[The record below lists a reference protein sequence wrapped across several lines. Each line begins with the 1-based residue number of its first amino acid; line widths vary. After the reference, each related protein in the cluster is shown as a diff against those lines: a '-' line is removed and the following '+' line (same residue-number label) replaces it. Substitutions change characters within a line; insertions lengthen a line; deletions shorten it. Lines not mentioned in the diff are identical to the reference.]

1 MNRGSLKGAWKVG
14 SIMGIPIRVHFSWL
28 IVFGLI
34 TWLLSSRYF
43 PAVAPDLPIASYWV
57 KGALA
62 ALLLFASVAF
72 HELAH
77 SYVAQKY
84 RLTIESITLF
94 IFGGVAQLKGDPPH
108 PRAEFWIAIAGPLS
122 SFFLSGVFLLLSM
135 SVAGGT
141 RALFAYLAQ
150 INFII
155 AVFNLIPGFPM
166 DGGRVLRSAIWGKK
180 KDYFYATQKASSIGR
195 GIALFFIFFGLFSIF
210 RGGMGGLWLMFIGW
224 FLYSAAQ
231 ASYQQATLQ
240 ETLSGI
246 KVKDIMAKDMVTLN
260 PSVSLE
266 EAVDRYFLKY
276 GYGGFPVMED
286 GKFLGIVTL
295 KEVKNVPREDWGR
308 VKVSEAFIAHEKR
321 WEVSSDA
328 DVMKALELMIKEDKG
343 RIVVTEKDNIIGLI
357 TRNGIARYV
366 QIKGK

>member
-1 MNRGSLKGAWKVG
+1 MNSSSLKGAWKVATV
-14 SIMGIPIRVHFSWL
+14 MGIPIRVHFSWL

-43 PAVAPDLPIASYWV
+43 PAVAPDLPIASYWT

-84 RLTIESITLF
+84 KLSIESITLF
-94 IFGGVAQLKGDPPH
+94 IFGGVAQMKGEPPH

-122 SFFLSGVFLLLSM
+122 SFFLAGFFFLLAM
-135 SVAGGT
+135 NMGGGT
-141 RALFAYLAQ
+141 KALFAYLAQ
-150 INFII
+150 INFILGI
-155 AVFNLIPGFPM
+155 FNLIPGFPM
-166 DGGRVLRSAIWGKK
+166 DGGRVLRAAIWGKK
-180 KDYFYATQKASSIGR
+180 RDYFYATQKASSIGR
-195 GIALFFIFFGLFSIF
+195 GIALFFIFFGLFSVF
-210 RGGMGGLWLMFIGW
+210 TGGAGGLWLMFIGW

-231 ASYQQATLQ
+231 ASYQQSTLQ

-246 KVKDIMAKDMVTLN
+246 KVKDIMVTEMQTID
-260 PSVSLE
+260 PSISLDK
-266 EAVDRYFLKY
+266 AVDEYFLKY
-276 GYGGFPVMED
+276 GYGGFPVIDD
-286 GKFLGIVTL
+286 GKFLGIITL
-295 KEVKNVPREDWGR
+295 KEVKNIAREDWGK
-308 VKVSEAFIAHEKR
+308 VKVSEVSIPHEKR
-321 WEVSSDA
+321 WEIPPDA

-343 RIVVTEKDNIIGLI
+343 RIVVTEKEKIIGLI

-366 QIKGK
+366 QVRGK

>member
-1 MNRGSLKGAWKVG
+1 M
-14 SIMGIPIRVHFSWL
+14 
-28 IVFGLI
+28 
-34 TWLLSSRYF
+34 T
-43 PAVAPDLPIASYWV
+43 PDLPFVSYWINGV
-57 KGALA
+57 LA
-62 ALLLFASVAF
+62 ALFLFASVAF

-122 SFFLSGVFLLLSM
+122 SFILSAFFFILTM
-135 SVAGGT
+135 TTAGGAK
-141 RALFAYLAQ
+141 ALFAYLAQ
-150 INFII
+150 INFILGI
-155 AVFNLIPGFPM
+155 FNLIPGFPM

-195 GIALFFIFFGLFSIF
+195 GIALFLIFFGLFSIF
-210 RGGMGGLWLMFIGW
+210 TGGPGGFWLILIGW

-246 KVKDIMAKDMVTLN
+246 KVKDIMVREMQTIH
-260 PSVSLE
+260 PSISLDK
-266 EAVDRYFLKY
+266 AVDDYFLRY
-276 GYGGFPVMED
+276 GYGGFPVID
-286 GKFLGIVTL
+286 GGKFLGILTL

-308 VKVSEAFIAHEKR
+308 VKVSKVFVHHDKK
-321 WEVSSDA
+321 WEIPPDA
-328 DVMKALELMIKEDKG
+328 DVMKGLELMIKEDKG
-343 RIVVTEKDNIIGLI
+343 RIVVTEGDRIIGLI
-357 TRNGIARYV
+357 TRNGIAQYV
-366 QIKGK
+366 QIRGK

>member
-1 MNRGSLKGAWKVG
+1 MNSASLKGAWKIG
-14 SIMGIPIRVHFSWL
+14 TIMGIPIRVHFSWL

-43 PAVAPDLPIASYWV
+43 PQVTPDLPFVSYWIS
-57 KGALA
+57 GALA

-77 SYVAQKY
+77 SYVAKKY
-84 RLTIESITLF
+84 KLGIESITLF
-94 IFGGVAQLKGDPPH
+94 IFGGVAQMRGDSPH
-108 PRAEFWIAIAGPLS
+108 PKAEFWIAIAGPLS
-122 SFFLSGVFLLLSM
+122 SFLLSAFFFILTINT
-135 SVAGGT
+135 AGGAK
-141 RALFAYLAQ
+141 ALFAYLAQ
-150 INFII
+150 INLILG
-155 AVFNLIPGFPM
+155 VFNLIPGFPM

-180 KDYFYATQKASSIGR
+180 KDYAYATQKASSIGR

-210 RGGMGGLWLMFIGW
+210 TGGSGGLWLMFIGW

-246 KVKDIMAKDMVTLN
+246 KVKDIMVTDMRTLN
-260 PSVSLE
+260 PSMTIDK
-266 EAVDRYFLKY
+266 AVDEYFLRF
-276 GYGGFPVMED
+276 GYGGFPVTDD
-286 GKFLGIVTL
+286 GKFLGILTL

-308 VKVSEAFIAHEKR
+308 VKVSDKLVPHDKK
-321 WEVSSDA
+321 WEVSPDA

-343 RIVVTEKDNIIGLI
+343 RIMVTEKDKIIGLI

>member
-1 MNRGSLKGAWKVG
+1 
-14 SIMGIPIRVHFSWL
+14 
-28 IVFGLI
+28 
-34 TWLLSSRYF
+34 
-43 PAVAPDLPIASYWV
+43 
-57 KGALA
+57 
-62 ALLLFASVAF
+62 VAF

-94 IFGGVAQLKGDPPH
+94 IFGGVSQLKGDPPH

-122 SFFLSGVFLLLSM
+122 SFFLSGVFFLLSM
-135 SVAGGT
+135 NVAGGT

-150 INFII
+150 INLILGI
-155 AVFNLIPGFPM
+155 FNLIPSFPM

-210 RGGMGGLWLMFIGW
+210 TGGMGGLWLMFIGW

-246 KVKDIMAKDMVTLN
+246 KVKDIMVTEMQTID
-260 PSVSLE
+260 PSISLD
-266 EAVDRYFLKY
+266 EAVNQYFLRH
-276 GYGGFPVMED
+276 GYGGFPVIDD
-286 GKFLGIVTL
+286 GKFLGIITL
-295 KEVKNVPREDWGR
+295 KEVKNVPREDWGK
-308 VKVSEAFIAHEKR
+308 VKVSEAYVPHEKR
-321 WEVSSDA
+321 WEISPDA
-328 DVMKALELMIKEDKG
+328 DAIKALELMIKEDKG
-343 RIVVTEKDNIIGLI
+343 RIAVTEKDRIIGLI

>member
-1 MNRGSLKGAWKVG
+1 MNASLKGAWKVA

-28 IVFGLI
+28 IVFGLL

-43 PAVAPDLPIASYWV
+43 PQVTPDLPFVSYWIS
-57 KGALA
+57 GALA

-77 SYVAQKY
+77 SYVAQRY
-84 RLTIESITLF
+84 NLTIESITLF

-108 PRAEFWIAIAGPLS
+108 PKAEFWIAIAGPFS
-122 SFFLSGVFLLLSM
+122 SFLLAAFFLILMINTTGGVK
-135 SVAGGT
+135 
-141 RALFAYLAQ
+141 ALFAYLAQ
-150 INFII
+150 INLILG
-155 AVFNLIPGFPM
+155 VFNLIPGFPM
-166 DGGRVLRSAIWGKK
+166 DGGRVLRAAIWGKK
-180 KDYFYATQKASSIGR
+180 KDYFFATQKASSIGR

-210 RGGMGGLWLMFIGW
+210 TGGPGGIWLMFVGW

-246 KVKDIMAKDMVTLN
+246 KVKDIMVREMQTID
-260 PSVSLE
+260 PSVSLDK
-266 EAVDRYFLKY
+266 AVNEYFLRY
-276 GYGGFPVMED
+276 GYGGFPVIDD
-286 GKFLGIVTL
+286 GKFLGIITL

-308 VKVSEAFIAHEKR
+308 VKVSAVFVPHDKK
-321 WEVSSDA
+321 WEIPLDA

-343 RIVVTEKDNIIGLI
+343 RIVVTEKDKIIGLI
-357 TRNGIARYV
+357 TRNGIAQYV